1 MLPADKGC
9 SVVVLVK
16 DLYEK
21 KVLNLLSGSRA
32 YQVLAKDPAPSLEL
46 RMNKLLMDL
55 KRVGVLPDKFYC
67 LWSSAGK
74 TPLFY
79 GLPKIHKAWHSS
91 EAYCFI
97 RQLTFIWTFSDAT
110 PLVGSSAS
118 HTKNPIGIAFLSR
131 L

>member
-67 LWSSAGK
+67 L
-74 TPLFY
+74 
-79 GLPKIHKAWHSS
+79 
-91 EAYCFI
+91 
-97 RQLTFIWTFSDAT
+97 
-110 PLVGSSAS
+110 
-118 HTKNPIGIAFLSR
+118 
-131 L
+131 